1 MSAANVTA
9 NVAVNVTGPRGTAG
23 PAVDR
28 HRVTQGRV
36 LRSEWIKLWS
46 LRSTVYTLVAAV
58 GTTIGAGILLC
69 AFLAGQAALPG
80 SRHDALFD
88 PAGASLRGV
97 SLAQLAVGVLGVLL
111 VTAEYSTGMIRATL
125 SAVPRRLPVLW
136 AKAGVFG
143 VVAAVLMIAASAA
156 AFLCGQAVLGERGT
170 TLAADGVARAVAGAG
185 LYLTV
190 VGLLGVGLGFI
201 LRNTAGAVA
210 TLFGLLLVL
219 PTLGE
224 VLPTGWAR
232 HVVPYLPPNA
242 GQVIM
247 SVHPA
252 PGDLAPWTGFAV
264 FCGYA
269 AATIAVAAVLLKRR
283 DA

>member
-1 MSAANVTA
+1 MSTANVTA
-9 NVAVNVTGPRGTAG
+9 FRRTAG

-28 HRVTQGRV
+28 RRVTQGRV
-36 LRSEWIKLWS
+36 MRSEWIKLWS

-58 GTTIGAGILLC
+58 GTMIGAGMLLC
-69 AFLAGQAALPG
+69 AFMAAQAALPG
-80 SRHDALFD
+80 SPHQALFD
-88 PAGASLRGV
+88 PAGAGLRGV

-136 AKAGVFG
+136 AKAGVFT
-143 VVAAVLMIAASAA
+143 VVAAVLMIAASFT
-156 AFLCGQAVLGERGT
+156 AFLGGQAVLGERGT

-210 TLFGLLLVL
+210 ALFGLLLVL

-224 VLPTGWAR
+224 VLPADWGR
-232 HVVPYLPPNA
+232 RVVPYLPSNA

-247 SVHPA
+247 SVRPA
-252 PGDLAPWTGFAV
+252 PGELAPWTGFAI

-269 AATIAVAAVLLKRR
+269 AVTIVVAAVLLKRR

>member
-1 MSAANVTA
+1 MSTANVTA
-9 NVAVNVTGPRGTAG
+9 LSRTAG
-23 PAVDR
+23 PDAAVDR
-28 HRVTQGRV
+28 HRVTQARV
-36 LRSEWIKLWS
+36 LRSEWIKLRS

-58 GTTIGAGILLC
+58 VTTIGAGIVLC
-69 AFLAGQAALPG
+69 AFLAGQAAPPG
-80 SRHDALFD
+80 SPHQALFD

-97 SLAQLAVGVLGVLL
+97 SLAQLAIGVLGVLL
-111 VTAEYSTGMIRATL
+111 VTSEYSTGMIRATL

-136 AKAGVFG
+136 AKAAVFT
-143 VVAAVLMIAASAA
+143 VVAAVLMTAASFA
-156 AFLCGQAVLGERGT
+156 AFLGGQAILGERGT
-170 TLAADGVARAVAGAG
+170 TLATDGVARAVAGAG

-190 VGLLGVGLGFI
+190 VGLLGVGFGFI
-201 LRNTAGAVA
+201 LRNTAGAIA

-224 VLPTGWAR
+224 VLPADWAG
-232 HVVPYLPPNA
+232 HVVPYLPSNA

-252 PGDLAPWTGFAV
+252 PGEPAPWAGFAV

-269 AATIAVAAVLLKRR
+269 AATITVAAVLLKRR

>member
-1 MSAANVTA
+1 MSTANVTA
-9 NVAVNVTGPRGTAG
+9 VRRTAG
-23 PAVDR
+23 PAAER

-36 LRSEWIKLWS
+36 MRSEWIKLWS

-58 GTTIGAGILLC
+58 GTTIGAGVLLC
-69 AFLAGQAALPG
+69 AFMTAQPALPG
-80 SRHDALFD
+80 SPHQALFD

-97 SLAQLAVGVLGVLL
+97 SLAQLAIGVLGVLL

-136 AKAGVFG
+136 AKAGVFT
-143 VVAAVLMIAASAA
+143 VVAATLMIAASFA
-156 AFLCGQAVLGERGT
+156 AFLGGQAVLGERGT
-170 TLAADGVARAVAGAG
+170 TLAADGVVRAVAGAG

-201 LRNTAGAVA
+201 LRNTAGAIA
-210 TLFGLLLVL
+210 ALFGLLLVL

-224 VLPTGWAR
+224 VLPADWGR
-232 HVVPYLPPNA
+232 RVVPYLPSNA

-247 SVHPA
+247 SVRPA
-252 PGDLAPWTGFAV
+252 PGELAPWTGFAV

-269 AATIAVAAVLLKRR
+269 AVTIVVAAVLLRRR